1 MRKRDHSI
9 IVRLN
14 GNELHHLKEQ
24 VEKAGLSREVYLR
37 KLIMCKEIRERPHR
51 DCVELLQEV
60 RAQSRLLNAIAQDA
74 MNQGFVDERQIMRLL
89 EGYKELLTAAKR
101 LV

>member
-14 GNELHHLKEQ
+14 GSELHHLKQQ
-24 VEKAGLSREVYLR
+24 VERTGLSREVYLR
-37 KLIMCKEIRERPHR
+37 KLIMNREIRERPQR
-51 DCVELLQEV
+51 DCVELLQETRRQGKLV
-60 RAQSRLLNAIAQDA
+60 NAIAHDA
-74 MNQGFVDERQIMRLL
+74 LGQGFVSERQIERLL
-89 EGYKELLTAAKR
+89 DGYCELLATAKQ